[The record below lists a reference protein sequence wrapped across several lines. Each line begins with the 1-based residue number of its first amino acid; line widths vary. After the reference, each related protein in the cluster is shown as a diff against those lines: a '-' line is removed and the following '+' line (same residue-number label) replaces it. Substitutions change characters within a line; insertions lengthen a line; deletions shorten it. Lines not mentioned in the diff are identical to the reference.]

1 MASLLFAG
9 SVLAYEKIKD
19 AKAKKV
25 ARKAHN
31 EARYSDLQ
39 SSTCT
44 CVPLFSSSIEKDGE
58 EMDVKGCPVHDPALR
73 NRGLKEEERRVREE
87 LVRGEWEGEREK
99 GKGDVKE
106 EEEKRAYTGDEEGAG
121 LGDGEPRLVDT
132 SASGTV
138 VREEP
143 EPPPPRYEDVAA
155 ARPVGFKDRI
165 RRKGKGEEGIVR

>member
-9 SVLAYEKIKD
+9 GVLAYEKIKD
-19 AKAKKV
+19 AKAKK
-25 ARKAHN
+25 AFRKAHN

-44 CVPLFSSSIEKDGE
+44 CGSSSIEKGGE
-58 EMDVKGCPVHDPALR
+58 ERDVKGCPVHDLALR
-73 NRGLKEEERRVREE
+73 KRGLKEEERREREE
-87 LVRGEWEGEREK
+87 LVRGEREGEKEM

-106 EEEKRAYTGDEEGAG
+106 AYDGDEEGDG
-121 LGDGEPRLVDT
+121 LGGGEPRLVDT

-138 VREEP
+138 GREEL
-143 EPPPPRYEDVAA
+143 EPPPPKYEDVAD
-155 ARPVGFKDRI
+155 RPVGFKDRI